1 MLLFQDQTPSS
12 SSPPV
17 ENNPAAETREGGTQT
32 LSEEMQVGLKETF
45 AWLQKDARDQIRDL
59 DYFEGMLGPISQELP
74 EEIKA
79 SLEPIS
85 GLDIHYVAIRRA
97 LRNVSSR
104 PAVEQKKA
112 KAEQAVKGAQSQ
124 TENHKGILA
133 NLQAA
138 RELKIA
144 RKAALEAELKSL
156 SAEIEADDKK
166 IAELPGL
173 IEKTQMEAS
182 SAIAELNQYD
192 AELTALS
199 NAQKDYQERMD
210 NIHQATSNASNVIA
224 KYLNI

>member
-12 SSPPV
+12 SSPLV
-17 ENNPAAETREGGTQT
+17 ENNPAAETREGGTQA
-32 LSEEMQVGLKETF
+32 LSEEMKVKLKEIF

-59 DYFEGMLGPISQELP
+59 DYFELMLGPISQELP
-74 EEIKA
+74 EDIKA

-85 GLDIHYVAIRRA
+85 GLNIHYVAIRRA

-112 KAEQAVKGAQSQ
+112 KAEQAAKGAQSQ
-124 TENHKGILA
+124 TENHKEILA

-144 RKAALEAELKSL
+144 RKAALEAKLKNL

-173 IEKTQMEAS
+173 IEKTQEKVS
-182 SAIAELNQYD
+182 SAIAEVNQCD
-192 AELTALS
+192 AELTVLS
-199 NAQKDYQERMD
+199 NAQKDYQERME
-210 NIHQATSNASNVIA
+210 NIHQTTSNASNVIA

>member
-1 MLLFQDQTPSS
+1 VETNPS
-12 SSPPV
+12 
-17 ENNPAAETREGGTQT
+17 AETRKGGTQA
-32 LSEEMQVGLKETF
+32 LLEEVQEKLKEIF
-45 AWLQKDARDQIRDL
+45 AWLQRDARDQIRDL
-59 DYFEGMLGPISQELP
+59 NYFEEMLGPIGQELP
-74 EEIKA
+74 EDIKT
-79 SLEPIS
+79 SLEPIFA
-85 GLDIHYVAIRRA
+85 LDVHYVAIRRA

-104 PAVEQKKA
+104 PAVQQKKA

-173 IEKTQMEAS
+173 IEKIQEEAT
-182 SAIAELNQYD
+182 SAIAEVNQCD
-192 AELTALS
+192 AELTILS
-199 NAQKDYQERMD
+199 NAQKDYQERME
-210 NIHQATSNASNVIA
+210 NIHQMTSNASNVIA

>member
-17 ENNPAAETREGGTQT
+17 ENNPAAETREGGTQV
-32 LSEEMQVGLKETF
+32 LSEEMQVGLKEIF
-45 AWLQKDARDQIRDL
+45 AWLQKDARDQIRGL

-74 EEIKA
+74 EDIKA

-85 GLDIHYVAIRRA
+85 SLDIHYVAIRRA
-97 LRNVSSR
+97 LRNVSTR

-124 TENHKGILA
+124 TENHKEILA

-173 IEKTQMEAS
+173 IEKTQKEAS
-182 SAIAELNQYD
+182 SAIAEVNQYD
-192 AELTALS
+192 AELTVLS
-199 NAQKDYQERMD
+199 NAQKDYQEQME
-210 NIHQATSNASNVIA
+210 NIHQTTSNASNVIA

>member
-1 MLLFQDQTPSS
+1 
-12 SSPPV
+12 V
-17 ENNPAAETREGGTQT
+17 ENNPSAETRKGGTQA
-32 LSEEMQVGLKETF
+32 LLEEVQEKLKEIF
-45 AWLQKDARDQIRDL
+45 AWLQRDARDQIRDL
-59 DYFEGMLGPISQELP
+59 NYFEEMLGPIGQELP
-74 EEIKA
+74 EDIKT
-79 SLEPIS
+79 SLEPIFA
-85 GLDIHYVAIRRA
+85 LDVHYVAIRRA

-104 PAVEQKKA
+104 PAVQQKKA

-173 IEKTQMEAS
+173 IGKIQEEAA
-182 SAIAELNQYD
+182 SAIAEVNQCD
-192 AELTALS
+192 AELTILS
-199 NAQKDYQERMD
+199 NAQKDYQERME
-210 NIHQATSNASNVIA
+210 NIHQMTSNASNVIA

>member
-12 SSPPV
+12 SSPLV
-17 ENNPAAETREGGTQT
+17 ENNPTAETREGGTQA
-32 LSEEMQVGLKETF
+32 LSEEVQERLKEIF
-45 AWLQKDARDQIRDL
+45 AWLQRDARDQIRDL
-59 DYFEGMLGPISQELP
+59 DYFEEMLGPISQELP
-74 EEIKA
+74 EDIKT

-124 TENHKGILA
+124 TENHKEILA

-173 IEKTQMEAS
+173 IEKTKEEAA
-182 SAIAELNQYD
+182 SAIAEVNQYD
-192 AELTALS
+192 AELTILS
-199 NAQKDYQERMD
+199 NAQKDYQERME
-210 NIHQATSNASNVIA
+210 NIHQTTSNASNVIA